1 VTDRLPE
8 LDRILTTTVYL
19 GGANRPFGALT
30 GEEARARADELR
42 GAVGWGPTARVA
54 PVAQAWRELS
64 MAIEGAGVSTVGELD
79 PDVVAEM
86 APRLWIVPPAG
97 GLLS

>member
-1 VTDRLPE
+1 MTNPLPQLE
-8 LDRILTTTVYL
+8 GILATTVYL

-30 GEEARARADELR
+30 GEEIRARADELR
-42 GAVGWGPTARVA
+42 SAVGWGPTARIA

-64 MAIEGAGVSTVGELD
+64 MTIERAGVRTVSELG

>member
-1 VTDRLPE
+1 MSDATARLAG
-8 LDRILTTTVYL
+8 ILATTVYTD
-19 GGANRPFGALT
+19 GANRPFGALT
-30 GEEARARADELR
+30 GKEIRARADELR
-42 GAVGWGPTARVA
+42 SAVGWGPTARIA

-64 MAIEGAGVSTVGELD
+64 MVMERAGVATVSELD
-79 PDVVAEM
+79 PEVVAQM